1 MNIGVHVSFQ
11 ITVPS
16 VYMPTPGIEGSY
28 GNFIFKFLRNFHT
41 VFHSGYANLHFHQQ
55 CGRVPSSPQPL
66 QHLLF
71 VNILMRAI
79 LTGVRWYL
87 IVVLICISLTGDVE
101 HFFMCLLACMSYLE
115 ECLLRSSIFF
125 NRVVYLFWY
134 WAAWVVCKFWRL
146 IPCQSHHLQTCFS
159 HSVCCVFI
167 FCVFSFAVQK
177 LLSLMR
183 SHLFIFGFISI
194 TLKDRLKKNCC
205 DLCQS
210 VLCLC
215 FILRGFRIYSFTF
228 RSLIHPEFIFC
239 CGVRACSNFFLL
251 QVAIWFSQQSY

>member
-167 FCVFSFAVQK
+167 FLCVFLCCAKASEFNEVPFVYLWFYFHYFKRQSEKK
-177 LLSLMR
+177 LLWFMSKCALPM
-183 SHLFIFGFISI
+183 F
-194 TLKDRLKKNCC
+194 
-205 DLCQS
+205 
-210 VLCLC
+210 
-215 FILRGFRIYSFTF
+215 YSKRF
-228 RSLIHPEFIFC
+228 
-239 CGVRACSNFFLL
+239 
-251 QVAIWFSQQSY
+251 

>member
-1 MNIGVHVSFQ
+1 
-11 ITVPS
+11 
-16 VYMPTPGIEGSY
+16 MPTPGIEGSY
-28 GNFIFKFLRNFHT
+28 GNFIFNFLRNFHT

-66 QHLLF
+66 QHLSF

-101 HFFMCLLACMSYLE
+101 HFFHVPFGLYVLFGGMSFE
-115 ECLLRSSIFF
+115 IFYF
-125 NRVVYLFWY
+125 FYWVVYLFWY

-167 FCVFSFAVQK
+167 FCVFFFAVQK

-194 TLKDRLKKNCC
+194 TLKDRLKKKLLWFMSKC
-205 DLCQS
+205 
-210 VLCLC
+210 VLPM
-215 FILRGFRIYSFTF
+215 FYSKRF
-228 RSLIHPEFIFC
+228 
-239 CGVRACSNFFLL
+239 
-251 QVAIWFSQQSY
+251 